1 MHGNNKAFSVL
12 MLLMTISSIA
22 IADISAF
29 AYGGDTP
36 ASFSEASDRRA
47 ERLLAQ
53 SVGDECIA
61 SGTEAVFARY
71 SKEDVDQYIDRMIL
85 QTGST
90 VGEERAEA
98 NQQIHRLWRLCVPK
112 LVETLGHVNETI
124 NEAAMKNL
132 ILMRNEEVVEQIIE
146 RAKSSTDPRVRYS
159 CVFALGKMR
168 EDRASL
174 IPNRKVL
181 DATASE
187 AIVESRI
194 RPFLDQLEETTE
206 DPAMRQ
212 LVSGARKSLAQPP
225 SPRSSPGKRQAE

>member
-1 MHGNNKAFSVL
+1 MRGNNEAFSGL
-12 MLLMTISSIA
+12 MLLMTVSSIA
-22 IADISAF
+22 ICDRSAVVYGADLP
-29 AYGGDTP
+29 TR
-36 ASFSEASDRRA
+36 FSETTNRTA

-53 SVGDECIA
+53 SIGDECIA

-71 SKEDVDQYIDRMIL
+71 SKEDIDQYIDRMIL

-98 NQQIHRLWRLCVPK
+98 NQQIQRLWRLCVPK
-112 LVETLGHVNETI
+112 LVETVGHSNETI

-146 RAKSSTDPRVRYS
+146 RAKTSTDPRIRYS
-159 CVFALGKMR
+159 CVFALGRMK
-168 EDRASL
+168 EDRSTL

-187 AIVESRI
+187 NIAAGRV
-194 RPFLDQLEETTE
+194 RPFLNQLEETTD

-212 LVSGARKSLAQPP
+212 LVSGARESLAQPP
-225 SPRSSPGKRQAE
+225 SVRSSPGQVNK